1 MNDDERQMRYEAG
14 GVREKGGERGR
25 GVREDDGEGVGARE
39 EG

>member
-1 MNDDERQMRYEAG
+1 MRDKGLRTRSE
-14 GVREKGGERGR
+14 GGERGR